1 VNEGSGGASTG
12 GGGGSGGQSGGAGGQ
27 SGGAGG
33 QSGGAGGQ
41 SGGAGGQSGGGSGGG
56 SMDGGGACMQKVQ
69 FACVNCCRTNDNDG
83 YLAFIT
89 KLKDFVC
96 SNTSCTAYCPNM
108 CADKDIEASC
118 ADCIIKK
125 PIAGSVLIEVKQNC
139 SQYGKPQCASF
150 ASCVESCMQ

>member
-1 VNEGSGGASTG
+1 MLQA
-12 GGGGSGGQSGGAGGQ
+12 
-27 SGGAGG
+27 
-33 QSGGAGGQ
+33 
-41 SGGAGGQSGGGSGGG
+41 
-56 SMDGGGACMQKVQ
+56 Q

-125 PIAGSVLIEVKQNC
+125 PVSSSVLIEVKDNC
-139 SQYGKPQCASF
+139 SRYGKQQCANF
-150 ASCVESCMQ
+150 ASCVETCMQ